1 MARTQQ
7 QRREETVA
15 RLLDAS
21 IATIVEVGYARASA
35 AVITK
40 RADVSVGALFRH
52 FETMGDF
59 MAATAY
65 EVLRRQLEL
74 FTKQVAEIPADGP
87 AIEAV
92 LEILRDITRNP
103 TNAVMYELMIAART
117 DEKLRAT
124 LQHVLTEYGTK
135 IFEAAHALPGTE
147 NVPEETLAIL
157 AATLTNTFDG
167 AAIVRA
173 VMPLPDIDAQ
183 QIPLLASLLSE
194 AYGMKA
200 LS

>member
-92 LEILRDITRNP
+92 LEILRDITGNP

>member
-35 AVITK
+35 AVTTK

-87 AIEAV
+87 ALEAV
-92 LEILRDITRNP
+92 LEILRDITGNP

-135 IFEAAHALPGTE
+135 IFEAARALPGTE
-147 NVPEETLAIL
+147 DVPEETLATL

-194 AYGMKA
+194 AYGMK
-200 LS
+200 SV

>member
-1 MARTQQ
+1 
-7 QRREETVA
+7 
-15 RLLDAS
+15 
-21 IATIVEVGYARASA
+21 
-35 AVITK
+35 
-40 RADVSVGALFRH
+40 
-52 FETMGDF
+52 
-59 MAATAY
+59 
-65 EVLRRQLEL
+65 
-74 FTKQVAEIPADGP
+74 
-87 AIEAV
+87 
-92 LEILRDITRNP
+92 
-103 TNAVMYELMIAART
+103 MYELMIAART

-147 NVPEETLAIL
+147 NVAEETLAIL

-200 LS
+200 SS